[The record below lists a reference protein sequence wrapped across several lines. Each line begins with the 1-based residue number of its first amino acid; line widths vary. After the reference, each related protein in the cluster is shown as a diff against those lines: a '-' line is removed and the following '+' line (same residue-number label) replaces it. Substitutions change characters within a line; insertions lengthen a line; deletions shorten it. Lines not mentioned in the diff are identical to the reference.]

1 MPAMTMKN
9 KRIIFLIVSFVT
21 ICTGLFVR
29 LKKQWFPD
37 VVNLYLG
44 DILYAFMMFYIVS
57 FFVVNKSRN
66 TRAILALGI
75 CYCIEAS
82 QLYQADWINAVR
94 QTIPGKLVLG
104 AGFLWSD
111 ILAYSIGVFLAYVVD
126 KFVLFRA
133 KNRTGNLT

>member
-1 MPAMTMKN
+1 MKN

-57 FFVVNKSRN
+57 FFAINKNRN
-66 TRAILALGI
+66 VRAVIALAI
-75 CYCIEAS
+75 CCCIEAS

-94 QTIPGKLVLG
+94 ETIPGKLVLG

-111 ILAYSIGVFLAYVVD
+111 ILAYSIGVFLAFIVD